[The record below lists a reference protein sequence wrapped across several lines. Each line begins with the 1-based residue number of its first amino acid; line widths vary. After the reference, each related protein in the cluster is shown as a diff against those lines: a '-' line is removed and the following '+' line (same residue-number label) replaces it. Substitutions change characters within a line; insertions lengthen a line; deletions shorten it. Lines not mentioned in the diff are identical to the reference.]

1 MYNSTQLK
9 SHRLLLGFLLLF
21 VPCSLLFAIEIP
33 KEHIYVFE
41 RSTNS
46 NYVCYDINLQDG
58 KLCQKE
64 PLNGYWVL
72 DDETRLGE
80 LTFLERKM
88 AFGIKV
94 VSATE
99 KEARVHMTAYKGL
112 IIRICKHKGK
122 WVGIVKMN
130 GHEMILTKMFAQMKP
145 PFKVTCE
152 YVDIYGTDITTGE
165 KRRERITP

>member
-1 MYNSTQLK
+1 MY
-9 SHRLLLGFLLLF
+9 HRLLLAFLLLF
-21 VPCSLLFAIEIP
+21 VPCSLLLAIEIP

-41 RSTNS
+41 RNTNS
-46 NYVCYDINLQDG
+46 NYVCYDINLRDG
-58 KLCQKE
+58 KLCQE
-64 PLNGYWVL
+64 APLRGYWVL
-72 DDETRLGE
+72 DDETKLGE
-80 LTFLERKM
+80 LTFLDRKM

-94 VSATE
+94 VSS
-99 KEARVHMTAYKGL
+99 KEDEAQVHMTAYKDL

-152 YVDIYGTDITTGE
+152 YVDIYGIDIVTGE
-165 KRRERITP
+165 KRRERVLP